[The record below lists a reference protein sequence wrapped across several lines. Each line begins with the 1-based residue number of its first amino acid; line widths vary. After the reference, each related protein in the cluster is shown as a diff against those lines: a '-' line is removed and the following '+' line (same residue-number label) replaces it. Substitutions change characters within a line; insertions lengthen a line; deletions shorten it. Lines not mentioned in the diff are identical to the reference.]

1 VGTALHQLTGNE
13 MWDGV
18 ASFVIAALLAYIA
31 YVLGRDTK
39 ELLIGEAADPR
50 VRLVA
55 YDTLVSHPEVVA
67 VKEMLTMQ
75 LGPENVLVAAR
86 VKFDEDSTVR
96 QVTEVCTEIEE
107 QMRERVPELSQ
118 VFLDPTDVDPEDSR
132 RSSRRLQ
139 DTIDEVRELDG
150 QETLDGMRSLRS
162 RTGRR
167 MQRSGT
173 RD

>member
-1 VGTALHQLTGNE
+1 
-13 MWDGV
+13 
-18 ASFVIAALLAYIA
+18 
-31 YVLGRDTK
+31 
-39 ELLIGEAADPR
+39 
-50 VRLVA
+50 
-55 YDTLVSHPEVVA
+55 
-67 VKEMLTMQ
+67 MLTMQ

-96 QVTEVCTEIEE
+96 QVTQVCTEIEE